1 MYLTQTNVIR
11 YLSKEQYNML
21 REMCRYSNN
30 LYNYGLY
37 CIRQHYFNT
46 KTFLAYES
54 NYHVCKNNENYTML
68 QAGVSQQILRVVGRS
83 FKSFFNLIKKA
94 KGGDY
99 RFQDIRIPHYRKKGD
114 LFVLVLQKNSIA
126 ISNGFLKIPM
136 SNEFRKSHSGKDIL
150 IPFPK
155 RLEGKEL
162 KEVRILPCN
171 NGRFFRIQYVYE
183 QLTESL
189 SLNANNM
196 LGIDLG
202 IDNLATCVPTN
213 GTPFIMDGR
222 KIKSI
227 NHRWNQEKARFQSI
241 SDKQGVK
248 GGKTKRIYT
257 ITNKR
262 NRRMNDQIKKTARY
276 IINYC
281 INNNIGTVV
290 VGYNKGFKLSP
301 SIGKINNQ
309 NLAQLPLGDLR
320 LAVSYLC
327 ERYNMRYIEQEESYT
342 SKSSYIDNDIL
353 PIYQPEQPYK
363 GTFMGKRVY
372 RGLYKS
378 ANGVTINADV
388 NGALNI
394 LRKAN
399 GGTLPCRGFL
409 ANPKR
414 IRLV

>member
-11 YLSKEQYNML
+11 HLSKEQYNML

-37 CIRQHYFNT
+37 CIRQHYFITN
-46 KTFLAYES
+46 TFLPYES

-68 QAGVSQQILRVVGRS
+68 QAGVSQQILRVVDRS

-94 KGGDY
+94 KCGDY
-99 RFQDIRIPHYRKKGD
+99 RFQDIHIPHYRKKGD

-126 ISNGFLKIPM
+126 ISNGFLRMPM
-136 SNEFRKSHSGKDIL
+136 SNEFRKSHSVKEIL

-155 RLEGKEL
+155 RLEDKEL

-171 NGRFFRIQYVYE
+171 DGAFFKIQYVYE

-189 SLNANNM
+189 SLNASNM

-202 IDNLATCVPTN
+202 VDNLATCVPTN

-227 NHRWNQEKARFQSI
+227 NHRWNQERARLQSI
-241 SDKQGVK
+241 ADKQGIK
-248 GGKTKRIYT
+248 GGKTHKIYT

-262 NRRMNDQIKKTARY
+262 NRQVKDQMKKTARY
-276 IINYC
+276 IIDYC
-281 INNNIGTVV
+281 TQHDIGSVV
-290 VGYNKGFKLSP
+290 VGYNKDFKLSP
-301 SIGKINNQ
+301 CIGKANNQ
-309 NLAQLPLGDLR
+309 NFVQIPLGDLR
-320 LAVSYLC
+320 QSLSYLC
-327 ERYNMRYIEQEESYT
+327 ELYGIYYIEQEESYT
-342 SKSSYIDNDIL
+342 SKSSYIDNDVL
-353 PIYQPEQPYK
+353 PDYKPEQPYT
-363 GTFMGKRVY
+363 GEFSGRRIC

-378 ANGVTINADV
+378 CNGTVFNADV

-394 LRKAN
+394 LRKAS
-399 GGTLPCRGFL
+399 GGTLSCRGFL

>member
-1 MYLTQTNVIR
+1 
-11 YLSKEQYNML
+11 
-21 REMCRYSNN
+21 
-30 LYNYGLY
+30 
-37 CIRQHYFNT
+37 
-46 KTFLAYES
+46 
-54 NYHVCKNNENYTML
+54 ML

-262 NRRMNDQIKKTARY
+262 NRRMNDQIKKTART
-276 IINYC
+276 C
-281 INNNIGTVV
+281 
-290 VGYNKGFKLSP
+290 
-301 SIGKINNQ
+301 
-309 NLAQLPLGDLR
+309 
-320 LAVSYLC
+320 
-327 ERYNMRYIEQEESYT
+327 
-342 SKSSYIDNDIL
+342 
-353 PIYQPEQPYK
+353 
-363 GTFMGKRVY
+363 KR
-372 RGLYKS
+372 K
-378 ANGVTINADV
+378 N
-388 NGALNI
+388 
-394 LRKAN
+394 
-399 GGTLPCRGFL
+399 
-409 ANPKR
+409 
-414 IRLV
+414 